1 MQVCLFFNLHF
12 GMITTYIYFFLLGTH
27 LERCTYVVL
36 DEADRMLD
44 MGFEPQIRQILGK
57 QYTIFLQLKFKI
69 QLPSSYR

>member
-1 MQVCLFFNLHF
+1 
-12 GMITTYIYFFLLGTH
+12 MIPDFFFLLGTH

-57 QYTIFLQLKFKI
+57 YIPIFYSI
-69 QLPSSYR
+69 

>member
-1 MQVCLFFNLHF
+1 
-12 GMITTYIYFFLLGTH
+12 MIPDFFFLLGTH

-57 QYTIFLQLKFKI
+57 KNTQFFAIKVEKSASFIVSLRSK
-69 QLPSSYR
+69 

>member
-1 MQVCLFFNLHF
+1 MIPKLF
-12 GMITTYIYFFLLGTH
+12 FFLLGTH

-57 QYTIFLQLKFKI
+57 CKFFPFKETSSLKVRYHHRI
-69 QLPSSYR
+69 GA